1 MVFEHGLDAG
11 WGVLQSP
18 LQLTEEPT
26 LAESFRKMPLR
37 EYLVHRQYRHPEQL
51 QLPLQ
56 RLPRG
61 QRRGL
66 SDPAVYIERSALEIS
81 GTPKVFTHA
90 ADSGSVMEKHF
101 CPDCGSQMFGH
112 NRSRPDRISIRAG
125 VLDQSELVKPA
136 ANLYLSS
143 KIEST
148 PIDPDLEGYSG
159 MPD

>member
-1 MVFEHGLDAG
+1 MPNLSGKCLCGNISFTANTDIQNSYNCHCNDCRAASGAAY
-11 WGVLQSP
+11 Q
-18 LQLTEEPT
+18 T
-26 LAESFRKMPLR
+26 LLF
-37 EYLVHRQYRHPEQL
+37 
-51 QLPLQ
+51 
-56 RLPRG
+56 
-61 QRRGL
+61 
-66 SDPAVYIERSALEIS
+66 IERSALEIS